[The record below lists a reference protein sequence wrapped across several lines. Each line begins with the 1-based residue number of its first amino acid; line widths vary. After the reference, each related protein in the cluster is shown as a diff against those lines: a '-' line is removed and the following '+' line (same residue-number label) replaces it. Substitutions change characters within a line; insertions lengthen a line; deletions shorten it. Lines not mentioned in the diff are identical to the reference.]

1 MTRRLLALG
10 LIAGGCS
17 HSNSL
22 KSVGPMEDEPAAR
35 AYEERAQQLEQ
46 ALSELSAGAK
56 APDCSLVCDLVGQV
70 CELSRRICQISGR
83 HADDPELAGRCA
95 SGEQRCQRSRQRV
108 PPGCSCPA
116 P

>member
-10 LIAGGCS
+10 LIAVACS

-22 KSVGPMEDEPAAR
+22 KLDGPIEDEPAAR
-35 AYEERAQQLEQ
+35 AYEQRAEQLEQ
-46 ALSELSAGAK
+46 TLSGLSAGAT
-56 APDCSLVCDLVGQV
+56 APDCRQVCDLVEQI
-70 CELSRRICQISGR
+70 CDLSRRICQISGR
-83 HADDPELAGRCA
+83 HPDDPGLAGRCA
-95 SGEQRCQRSRQRV
+95 SGERRCQRSRQRV